1 MYSPKARDRANTVVP
16 NSYKIHLA
24 HSIALESVIP
34 AGMRLVPD

>member
-1 MYSPKARDRANTVVP
+1 MYSPNARDRANTVVP
-16 NSYKIHLA
+16 NSYKIHLT